1 MSRAPRYTLLL
12 LGALLA
18 SPTLA
23 QPAEPRGP
31 RDIIA
36 GAQKARAQ
44 REMVQATSRGA
55 GGAAAAAPP
64 APTAPRA
71 EAVQNPHAGLDPHG
85 GAGPHGGPAAH
96 PGMAADGAPP
106 PIATER
112 PAPALPTGT
121 IEVRVFEP
129 TGAPAPAAEVSLGI
143 MNADGSRASK
153 PGRADANG
161 VARFSDLPFGDK
173 QAYRVN
179 APYQGA
185 RYSSM
190 PFRLPHQGGYQVEI
204 HRLPVT
210 HDARMIVLYVGAT
223 SIELKDDRL
232 KVVQQSRLL
241 NLGGATYV
249 FPEEG
254 TLVRLPAGFMAVQ
267 TEDVMTDQ
275 KVVEAKGEGLRVSG
289 SLPPGEVTLMWG
301 FDLPLEGTEASFRVD
316 VPWLVF
322 AYRVIS
328 DAPAGIKLT
337 VQDMPEPVLHEDEGR
352 RMLVTE
358 MQRKVG
364 DQPFT
369 SVRVALAGIPG
380 PGPGRWIAAA
390 VALLALA
397 LGVFASLRGAKTAPA
412 ATLEAELEARKA
424 ALLDR
429 VRKLDAEH
437 AEGEVGP
444 QYHREQL
451 ARITDELAAVLREA
465 ALAGEPRGEP
475 R

>member
-1 MSRAPRYTLLL
+1 MSRALKCAMLI
-12 LGALLA
+12 ALFA
-18 SPTLA
+18 SPVLA
-23 QPAEPRGP
+23 QPASPASPRGP
-31 RDIIA
+31 GDLIA

-44 REMVQATSRGA
+44 REMEQATARGA
-55 GGAAAAAPP
+55 GGEP
-64 APTAPRA
+64 APAKAPGPVDA
-71 EAVQNPHAGLDPHG
+71 HAGVAPQGGTSPHG
-85 GAGPHGGPAAH
+85 AAAH
-96 PGMAADGAPP
+96 PGMPDDTEPP

-129 TGAPAPAAEVSLGI
+129 TGAPARGAELALGI

-153 PGRADANG
+153 PGRTDANG
-161 VARFSDLPFGDK
+161 IARFNDLPIGDK
-173 QAYRVN
+173 QAYRIN

-185 RYSSM
+185 RYSST
-190 PFRLPHQGGYQVEI
+190 PFRLPHQGGGYQVEI

-210 HDARMIVLYVGAT
+210 RDSRMVVLYVGAT

-232 KVVQQSRLL
+232 KIVQQSRLL

-249 FPEEG
+249 FPDAG
-254 TLVRLPAGFMAVQ
+254 TLVRLPEGFMAVQ

-301 FDLPLEGTEASFRVD
+301 FDLPLEGTEASFELD

-328 DAPAGIKLT
+328 DAPVGMTLT

-364 DQPFT
+364 DQPFK
-369 SVRVALAGIPG
+369 SVRVALAQIPG
-380 PGPGRWIAAA
+380 PGPGRWIAG
-390 VALLALA
+390 ALA
-397 LGVFASLRGAKTAPA
+397 LFAVAFGVFASRRGAKAAPS
-412 ATLEAELEARKA
+412 ATRGAELASRQAE
-424 ALLDR
+424 LLER

-444 QYHREQL
+444 KYHEEQL

-465 ALAGEPRGEP
+465 ALTAKSSEEAR
-475 R
+475 